1 VDVTVPGAAPDAVD
15 ALRCR
20 WDMQVGKAIPIPPA
34 KPVGEGDYRIT
45 IRHSK
50 VQDAVIE
57 DLYSGSV
64 VGGTGGDFNHLNDRV
79 VMHVVQ
85 QGEWRFARPG
95 DRGNVA
101 VPVNQFIVRYNDPPW
116 QFEVEPRTAA
126 KVFIL
131 TASELRPLIG
141 DRPVMGPSDSAEVRL
156 LMAHVGM
163 VDATLNDLTPAGVL
177 AARNSIVE
185 LVKGVLTRGID
196 AAEPRFAP
204 ALAQVAKDVVESRLA
219 DPDLSPPA
227 LARELHVSIRTLH
240 RAFAVTEESVTA
252 YIRRRR
258 LEQARLELTAPAG
271 RPSISE
277 LAARWRF
284 ADSSH
289 FVRAFKRQYGET
301 PTEFARLRSYGP
313 TPSEMV
319 TEAAEPY
326 AAIRP
331 GPPTM
336 SPTGSQPRR
345 FGWG

>member
-1 VDVTVPGAAPDAVD
+1 MDVTVPSAAPDGFD
-15 ALRCR
+15 ILRR
-20 WDMQVGKAIPIPPA
+20 GWDMQVGKAIPLPPS
-34 KPVGEGDYRIT
+34 KPVGGGDYQVSIH
-45 IRHSK
+45 HSK

-57 DLYSGSV
+57 DLYSESI

-79 VMHVVQ
+79 VMHLVQ
-85 QGEWRFARPG
+85 RGEWRFARPR

-101 VPVNQFIVRYNDPPW
+101 VPFNHFIVRHNDPSW
-116 QFEVEPRTAA
+116 QFEVEPRTTA
-126 KVFIL
+126 KVLIL
-131 TASELRPLIG
+131 PASELRPLIG

-163 VDATLNDLTPAGVL
+163 VDATLNDLTPAGML
-177 AARNSIVE
+177 AARNSMIE

-196 AAEPRFAP
+196 GAEPQLAP

-227 LARELHVSIRTLH
+227 LARELHVSVRTLH

-289 FVRAFKRQYGET
+289 FARAFKGQYGET
-301 PTEFARLRSYGP
+301 PTEFVRLRSYGP
-313 TPSEMV
+313 TRSETV
-319 TEAAEPY
+319 REAAEPD

-336 SPTGSQPRR
+336 PPTGS
-345 FGWG
+345 